1 MVRQIKSCFA
11 REPINFGRQ
20 KELDIA
26 KGIAVIFM
34 VLCHGFEIMSWF
46 FDPEISS
53 DVAYFILD
61 VVLGGSF
68 AAPVFIFCMG
78 ISFAY
83 SRRSGAGDMLRRAL
97 NTAGM
102 VLLFEIARTVL
113 PGFLQ
118 WVISGDPEC
127 IEYVDIFF
135 SVDILQFVV
144 LAMLVIALFQKLKLK
159 PFVMVTIAAIC
170 SVIGQL
176 LQGVTTGSYV
186 GDIIVG
192 FLWNSR
198 EYAYF
203 PLLNWLIFPV
213 CGYAFSGAWQRLRD
227 KERFFRLVTP
237 ISWIIS
243 IAYFV
248 SMIFLD
254 EYYLSGYEYYGLGI
268 LDAAFA
274 LIVCFAMIGL
284 GYYVN
289 KWGGCMAKWL
299 SSMGNRVTSIYCIH
313 WTIYCFLY
321 VFLFCFSESY
331 VPQWIM
337 LLTSALVLIV
347 SDLLSGLYIK
357 CKKRKHLN
365 QSTDKR

>member
-1 MVRQIKSCFA
+1 MISKIRNCFEK
-11 REPINFGRQ
+11 EPVNLGRQ
-20 KELDIA
+20 NELDIA

-46 FDPEISS
+46 FDPEISTG
-53 DVAYFILD
+53 VAYFILD

-83 SRRSGAGDMLRRAL
+83 SRKSGAGDMLRRAL
-97 NTAGM
+97 RTAGV

-113 PGFLQ
+113 PGLLQ
-118 WVISGDPEC
+118 WVISADPEC

-135 SVDILQFVV
+135 SVDILQFVIM
-144 LAMLVIALFQKLKLK
+144 AMIVIALFKKLKLK
-159 PFVMVTIAAIC
+159 PFVMVIIAAAC

-176 LQGVTTGSYV
+176 LQGVTTGSYI
-186 GDIIVG
+186 GDIVVG

-213 CGYAFSGAWQRLRD
+213 CGYAFSSIWQRLRD
-227 KERFFRLVTP
+227 KDEFFRLLTP

-243 IAYFV
+243 VAYFV
-248 SMIFLD
+248 SMIFLG

-268 LDAAFA
+268 LDAVFA
-274 LIVCFAMIGL
+274 LIVCVAMIGL
-284 GYYVN
+284 GYYLN
-289 KWGGCMAKWL
+289 KWGGSVARWL
-299 SSMGNRVTSIYCIH
+299 RSMGERVTSIYCIQ
-313 WTIYCFLY
+313 WTIYYFLY
-321 VFLFCFSESY
+321 VFLFCFFDGY
-331 VPQWIM
+331 VPQWVM
-337 LLTSALVLIV
+337 LISGVLVLIV
-347 SDLLSGLYIK
+347 SDVLSRLYIK
-357 CKKRKHLN
+357 LKKKSR
-365 QSTDKR
+365 